1 MTVRDLVEH
10 ATFVKNV
17 EIVIRTTGESAKW
30 IQGYRIGAQAKIYPY
45 ESRAEVRCAASQPH
59 KTEFLKPGEEA
70 DIKHSDDPKLPM
82 KVIAVEPSKM
92 PKNIADLEV
101 RWYQPRH
108 LWQLHGEQLTHN
120 DFDLDI
126 VCYPP
131 DRIPDPKQ
139 KDDKQSED
147 IDGQLSLDEF
157 FEKEQI

>member
-17 EIVIRTTGESAKW
+17 EIVIRTTGESSRW
-30 IQGYRIGAQAKIYPY
+30 IQGYRIGKDAKIYPY
-45 ESRAEVRCAASQPH
+45 ESRVEQRSSYH
-59 KTEFLKPGEEA
+59 KIINLKPGEEA
-70 DIKHSDDPKLPM
+70 DIKHANNPQLPM

-92 PKNIADLEV
+92 PKDIADLEV

-108 LWQLHGEQLTHN
+108 LWQLHGEQLTNN

-131 DRIPDPKQ
+131 DRIPELKQ